1 MKMTHKSMRKV
12 MAAILSAAML
22 FQMGTAPATQAAVKV
37 KLAKKSIVLTEKKS
51 KTVKVTGVKKAKI
64 KKVKW
69 STSRKKIATV
79 KAKGKTAV
87 KVTAKKAGNAKVTG
101 KFTLKG
107 VKKVQKVTLK
117 VRVKKASRANDA
129 TETPGMPSRQPVAT
143 AAVSPSALPATT
155 TPSTN
160 PATTTPTKNPDGFEP
175 VLFKN
180 ATFENG
186 TDDFVSRGS
195 SKVSQADNGYEGK
208 CLYVSGRTDTWNGAA
223 IDVTSTIVPG
233 AKYHVTAYMKQMSGA
248 AAEIKCSAQTGSDY
262 PAIATVTDAPS
273 GEWVKL
279 EGEIEVASS
288 FSDYLIYFEIPGSA
302 KADFYLD
309 SVVITQVSKGKDV
322 IDPNTLASI
331 KDTYKNIFQYMG
343 TCANYYGYGAKKDQL
358 RKDDTIN
365 FIKKQFNSITLE
377 NEMKPDT
384 VLGGS
389 YNKKLISVDE
399 AKEKPDYIIPDNY
412 KEDKVPQLDFGAV
425 DATLEFCAENNV
437 KMRAHTLMWHQQTP
451 SWFFTEDYNGKNVAT
466 TEVMDA
472 RLEFFVRT
480 MLNHVMDKEKELT
493 GKEGSL
499 VYAWDVTNE
508 YVHRA
513 NEPTS
518 PSWMDVYGDMDLEP
532 VYVKKAFTFA
542 YEELEKRGLQD
553 QVTLFY
559 NDYDEYNCADKI
571 VELVNYINSDK
582 KICGGI
588 GMQSHLT
595 GPENPTIDLYAE
607 TLDKFLATGLE
618 VQVTEL
624 DAEVESNDL
633 EDQAAYM
640 KSIMETI
647 VTKQLNRDKTVNPK
661 GITGVTIWGLYDT
674 CSWRKNIPL
683 LFASG
688 INDPKPS
695 FYAFLEAAKAK

>member
-1 MKMTHKSMRKV
+1 MTHKSMRKV

-69 STSRKKIATV
+69 STSSKKIATV

-117 VRVKKASRANDA
+117 VQVKAASKADDA
-129 TETPGMPSRQPVAT
+129 TETPGTASRQPAAT
-143 AAVSPSALPATT
+143 ATATASPSASPATVS
-155 TPSTN
+155 PSTN

-208 CLYVSGRTDTWNGAA
+208 CLYVSGRKDTWNGAA

-248 AAEIKCSAQTGSDY
+248 ATEIKCSAQTGSDY

-288 FSDYLIYFEIPGSA
+288 FSEYLIYFEMPKS
-302 KADFYLD
+302 KTADFYLD

-322 IDPNTLASI
+322 VDPNTLASI
-331 KDTYKNIFQYMG
+331 KDTYKDIFQYMG
-343 TCANYYGYGAKKDQL
+343 TCASYYGYGAKKDQL

-399 AKEKPDYIIPDNY
+399 AWLHY
-412 KEDKVPQLDFGAV
+412 
-425 DATLEFCAENNV
+425 
-437 KMRAHTLMWHQQTP
+437 
-451 SWFFTEDYNGKNVAT
+451 
-466 TEVMDA
+466 
-472 RLEFFVRT
+472 
-480 MLNHVMDKEKELT
+480 
-493 GKEGSL
+493 
-499 VYAWDVTNE
+499 
-508 YVHRA
+508 
-513 NEPTS
+513 
-518 PSWMDVYGDMDLEP
+518 
-532 VYVKKAFTFA
+532 
-542 YEELEKRGLQD
+542 
-553 QVTLFY
+553 
-559 NDYDEYNCADKI
+559 
-571 VELVNYINSDK
+571 
-582 KICGGI
+582 
-588 GMQSHLT
+588 
-595 GPENPTIDLYAE
+595 
-607 TLDKFLATGLE
+607 
-618 VQVTEL
+618 
-624 DAEVESNDL
+624 
-633 EDQAAYM
+633 
-640 KSIMETI
+640 
-647 VTKQLNRDKTVNPK
+647 
-661 GITGVTIWGLYDT
+661 
-674 CSWRKNIPL
+674 
-683 LFASG
+683 SG
-688 INDPKPS
+688 
-695 FYAFLEAAKAK
+695 

>member
-1 MKMTHKSMRKV
+1 M
-12 MAAILSAAML
+12 
-22 FQMGTAPATQAAVKV
+22 
-37 KLAKKSIVLTEKKS
+37 
-51 KTVKVTGVKKAKI
+51 
-64 KKVKW
+64 
-69 STSRKKIATV
+69 
-79 KAKGKTAV
+79 
-87 KVTAKKAGNAKVTG
+87 
-101 KFTLKG
+101 
-107 VKKVQKVTLK
+107 
-117 VRVKKASRANDA
+117 
-129 TETPGMPSRQPVAT
+129 
-143 AAVSPSALPATT
+143 
-155 TPSTN
+155 
-160 PATTTPTKNPDGFEP
+160 
-175 VLFKN
+175 FKN

-262 PAIATVTDAPS
+262 PAIATVTDAPCC
-273 GEWVKL
+273 EWVKL

-322 IDPNTLASI
+322 VDPNTLASI

-399 AKEKPDYIIPDNY
+399 ARKLGYSIPDNY
-412 KEDKVPQLDFGAV
+412 KEDKVPQLDLGAV

-451 SWFFTEDYNGKNVAT
+451 NWFFTEDYNGKSVAT

-480 MLNHVMDKEKELT
+480 MLNHVMDKEVELT
-493 GKEGSL
+493 GKAGSL

-508 YVHRA
+508 YVHRT

-553 QVTLFY
+553 KVILFY
-559 NDYDEYNCADKI
+559 NDYDEYKCADKI

-588 GMQSHLT
+588 GMQSHVDIKR
-595 GPENPTIDLYAE
+595 PTIEEYGAALE
-607 TLDKFLATGLE
+607 KFMAAGYE
-618 VQVTEL
+618 VQITEL
-624 DAEVESNDL
+624 DFTINFDTDGTDKKDPSYDYENEG
-633 EDQAAYM
+633 ETIEEQAAFV
-640 KSIMETI
+640 KDFMEMVI
-647 VTKQLNRDKTVNPK
+647 AKQKNRDKTVSPK
-661 GITGVTIWGLYDT
+661 GITGLTIWGLYDSI
-674 CSWRKNIPL
+674 SWRGKSQPL
-683 LFASG
+683 LFGTS
-688 INDPKPS
+688 IDDPKPA
-695 FYAFLEAAKAK
+695 FQAFLEASRTK

>member
-1 MKMTHKSMRKV
+1 MTHKSMRKV

-117 VRVKKASRANDA
+117 VQVKKASKANDA
-129 TETPGMPSRQPVAT
+129 TETPGTASRQPAAT
-143 AAVSPSALPATT
+143 AAVSPSTSPATTT

-195 SKVSQADNGYEGK
+195 SKVSQTDNGYEGK

-223 IDVTSTIVPG
+223 IDVTSAIVPG

-273 GEWVKL
+273 GEWVKI

-288 FSDYLIYFEIPGSA
+288 FSEYLIYFEMPKS
-302 KADFYLD
+302 KTADL
-309 SVVITQVSKGKDV
+309 VVITQVSKGKDV

-451 SWFFTEDYNGKNVAT
+451 NWFFTEDYNGKNVAT

-480 MLNHVMDKEKELT
+480 MLKHVMDKEEELT

-508 YVHRA
+508 YVHRTH
-513 NEPTS
+513 EPTS

-553 QVTLFY
+553 QVILFY
-559 NDYDEYNCADKI
+559 NDYDEYKCADKI

-674 CSWRKNIPL
+674 CSWRSNIPL

>member
-1 MKMTHKSMRKV
+1 M
-12 MAAILSAAML
+12 
-22 FQMGTAPATQAAVKV
+22 
-37 KLAKKSIVLTEKKS
+37 
-51 KTVKVTGVKKAKI
+51 
-64 KKVKW
+64 
-69 STSRKKIATV
+69 
-79 KAKGKTAV
+79 
-87 KVTAKKAGNAKVTG
+87 
-101 KFTLKG
+101 
-107 VKKVQKVTLK
+107 
-117 VRVKKASRANDA
+117 
-129 TETPGMPSRQPVAT
+129 
-143 AAVSPSALPATT
+143 
-155 TPSTN
+155 
-160 PATTTPTKNPDGFEP
+160 
-175 VLFKN
+175 
-180 ATFENG
+180 
-186 TDDFVSRGS
+186 
-195 SKVSQADNGYEGK
+195 
-208 CLYVSGRTDTWNGAA
+208 
-223 IDVTSTIVPG
+223 
-233 AKYHVTAYMKQMSGA
+233 
-248 AAEIKCSAQTGSDY
+248 
-262 PAIATVTDAPS
+262 
-273 GEWVKL
+273 
-279 EGEIEVASS
+279 
-288 FSDYLIYFEIPGSA
+288 
-302 KADFYLD
+302 
-309 SVVITQVSKGKDV
+309 
-322 IDPNTLASI
+322 
-331 KDTYKNIFQYMG
+331 
-343 TCANYYGYGAKKDQL
+343 
-358 RKDDTIN
+358 
-365 FIKKQFNSITLE
+365 
-377 NEMKPDT
+377 
-384 VLGGS
+384 
-389 YNKKLISVDE
+389 DE
-399 AKEKPDYIIPDNY
+399 ARKLGYSIPDNY
-412 KEDKVPQLDFGAV
+412 KEDKVPQLDLGAV

-508 YVHRA
+508 YVHRT

-542 YEELEKRGLQD
+542 YEELENRGLQD

-582 KICGGI
+582 KVCGGI